1 MLHEQGVAVATA
13 PAGVTTP
20 ATQVSFSKIMVATDF
35 SPASEHALDY
45 AISVARRFDS
55 KIYLSHVIAL
65 DGYPMIAPE
74 IASKAI
80 DRLRGEAEENF
91 AKIVESGRLHG
102 IAHHADIVE
111 GSFWPT
117 LESLINECKID
128 LLVLGTR
135 GLGSVKKV
143 VLGSGAEEAFRQA
156 RVPVLT
162 VGPHAKNESLG
173 KTEFKNILFA
183 TDFGPGVDREAA
195 YAFALAQEHHARI
208 TLLNVM
214 PCVEDVSEEA
224 VTKRRNWVV
233 RQLNELVPTK
243 ANLEYKPELFMIIG
257 EPVEEILR
265 FAEKADL
272 IVMGAKPRKGLAGHV
287 PHTKAYRVISA
298 AKCPVLTIK
307 S

>member
-1 MLHEQGVAVATA
+1 MLQEHAVAA
-13 PAGVTTP
+13 AVARVTTP

-35 SPASEHALDY
+35 SPASEHALEY
-45 AISVARRFDS
+45 AISIARRFGS
-55 KIYLSHVIAL
+55 KINLSHVITV

-74 IASKAI
+74 IAAKTI
-80 DRLRGEAEENF
+80 DASRKEAEENF
-91 AKIVESGRLHG
+91 ARIVESGGLHG
-102 IAHHADIVE
+102 IEYHANIVE
-111 GSFWPT
+111 GAFWPT
-117 LESLINECKID
+117 LDALINEHRID

-135 GLGSVKKV
+135 GLSGVKKV
-143 VLGSGAEEAFRQA
+143 ILGSGAEEAFRQT

-162 VGPHAKNESLG
+162 VGPHAKDESLG

-195 YAFALAQEHHARI
+195 YAFRLAEEHRARI
-208 TLLNVM
+208 TLLNVV
-214 PCVEDVSEEA
+214 PYVEEFSEEA
-224 VTKRRNWVV
+224 VTNRRNWVV
-233 RQLNELVPTK
+233 RQLKELVPAT

-265 FAEKADL
+265 FAQKADL
-272 IVMGAKPRKGLAGHV
+272 IVMGATPRKGLAGHL

-298 AKCPVLTIK
+298 AKCPVLTIR